1 MGVHLLR
8 RLSDALESGRFVVTA
23 ELNPPKGTD
32 LARLFEMAESL
43 RSVVDAFNLT
53 DSHRSH
59 MSMSPLAVARLL
71 VERDIEP
78 ILQITCR
85 DRNRIALQGD
95 LLGAYAMGITNV
107 LCMTGDH
114 PKGGDHPDA
123 TPVFDLGAVELLRAI
138 SSLVSGSDMAGNE
151 LKGRPSLLAGA
162 VVNPGAEDMDAELR
176 RMEEKIEAGAAF
188 FQTQTVYDAGAFERF
203 MDRVRQYDVS
213 IIAGY
218 IMLKS
223 AAMARMLNDSVP
235 GVDVPNETVRE
246 LDEAEDRRKKSVE
259 IAARVIREIRPMCQG
274 VHIMAVGWESEIP
287 RVLEAA
293 GIRDGAAGEA

>member
-1 MGVHLLR
+1 MEAHFLG

-32 LARLFEMAESL
+32 LTRLFEKAERL
-43 RSVVDAFNLT
+43 RGVVDAFNLT
-53 DSHRSH
+53 DSHRSR

-78 ILQITCR
+78 ILQLTCR

-95 LLGAYAMGITNV
+95 LLGAYAMGVSNI

-114 PKGGDHPDA
+114 PVGGDHPDA
-123 TPVFDLGAVELLRAI
+123 SPVFDLGAVELLRAI

-151 LKGRPSLLAGA
+151 LRGRPNLLAGA
-162 VVNPGAEDMDAELR
+162 VVNPGAHDMDAEVR
-176 RMEEKIEAGAAF
+176 RMVEKIEAGAAF
-188 FQTQTVYDAGAFERF
+188 FQTQAVYDVELFQRF
-203 MDRVRQYDVS
+203 MDQIRRYDVS
-213 IIAGY
+213 IIVGH

-223 AAMARMLNDSVP
+223 ATMARSFNDSLP
-235 GVDVPNETVRE
+235 GVDVPEEIVRE
-246 LDEAEDRRKKSVE
+246 LAEAKDRRKKSVE
-259 IAARVIREIRPMCQG
+259 IAARVISEIRPMCQG

-287 RVLEAA
+287 HVLRAA
-293 GIRDGAAGEA
+293 GIREGVADEA